1 MSEEQEMQVHHALQ
15 KCLEEFMRDNTQL
28 LKGEDG
34 ARALAVSLVLQ
45 ARRVCDSAE
54 LTLLEVIAAIL
65 ADDAYKTILS
75 GHAPS
80 RKVGSTIRFSV
91 AGRIGESEMVIPLE
105 ADFANTYPT
114 ATLEWVTRKPFK
126 VTRFYFHALAAQ
138 GVGIVQLYANDQP
151 QMDAAQPVPAALF
164 TEVGGDVRFETEAG
178 THFKL
183 VLKRIEQPEGN

>member
-15 KCLEEFMRDNTQL
+15 KCVEDFVRDNKQL

-65 ADDAYKTILS
+65 ADDAYQTIVS

-80 RKVGSTIRFSV
+80 HKVGSTIRFSV
-91 AGRIGESEMVIPLE
+91 EGHVGESKMVIPLE
-105 ADFANTYPT
+105 ADFAETYPT
-114 ATLEWVTRKPFK
+114 ATLEWATRKPFK

-178 THFKL
+178 TRFKL